1 MSSSEFG
8 AEERLV
14 SQDPFLAGGA
24 WRGYLK
30 ILSLAA
36 LLLVEVLA
44 LSLRFDSKTI
54 TTGAPSR
61 SAASGQA
68 TAATGADPIGTRAQW
83 SSWLVAHSSMV
94 PGLGATALLATL
106 LFGGR

>member
-8 AEERLV
+8 ADYCPA
-14 SQDPFLAGGA
+14 SQNPFLAGEA

-44 LSLRFDSKTI
+44 LSLRFDGKTI
-54 TTGAPSR
+54 ATRAPSR

-68 TAATGADPIGTRAQW
+68 TRAMRAELIETRAQ
-83 SSWLVAHSSMV
+83 
-94 PGLGATALLATL
+94 
-106 LFGGR
+106 